1 MTDVRQEVVRQEV
14 KWEVQGVIFWTRYNI
29 LIDWDQ
35 DTAETFPKW
44 LRNNLESINVDCSY
58 LDV

>member
-1 MTDVRQEVVRQEV
+1 MTDVRQEV

-29 LIDWDQ
+29 LVDWDQ

-44 LRNNLESINVDCSY
+44 LRSNLESINVDCSY

>member
-1 MTDVRQEVVRQEV
+1 MTDVRQEV

-29 LIDWDQ
+29 LIDWNQ